1 MIINLMFIK
10 FSLLLFLLLLTS
22 HFCFSQNENTQVI
35 ESTPHNYQYYTV
47 EAEQAKALYE
57 NELLNNYAFLNGREY
72 KLYDVRR
79 KTSPLFGASLGL
91 VGTIFVEGE
100 SYPDVILVYDIYKD
114 KLVYITPSRIFK
126 DCNFIEINQ
135 TIVDS
140 FFVEVKK
147 SSRLSNNYFNKQY
160 RFTKINLPE
169 NSDITLKDGY
179 YEVVNCGEMK
189 LFVQHKAILVSSQD
203 ADAMENGIYKYI
215 HTLNKIL
222 FLNGNYYKINKKR
235 KFIKL
240 FPDKQKAVSKKLSSF
255 AMRFDLLNKEQLVE
269 TLQFINSI

>member
-1 MIINLMFIK
+1 MLIRLC
-10 FSLLLFLLLLTS
+10 LLLFLLSLTS
-22 HFCFSQNENTQVI
+22 LFCFSQNDSIQRI
-35 ESTPHNYQYYTV
+35 ESVPHNNRYYSV
-47 EAEQAKALYE
+47 GAEQAKVLYK
-57 NELLNNYAFLNGREY
+57 NELLKNYVFLNGREY

-91 VGTIFVEGE
+91 VGTIFVDGE
-100 SYPDVILVYDIYKD
+100 LYPDVVLIYDIYKD
-114 KLVYITPSRIFK
+114 KLVYITPYRIFK

-147 SSRLSNNYFNKQY
+147 ASGLGSVSFGKQY
-160 RFTKINLPE
+160 RFTKINFPE
-169 NSDITLKDGY
+169 NSNLTLKDGY
-179 YEVVNCGEMK
+179 YEVTDCGEMK
-189 LFVQHKAILVSSQD
+189 LFVQHKAILISDQS

-222 FLNGNYYKINKKR
+222 FFNGNYYEINKKR
-235 KFIKL
+235 KFVKL
-240 FPDKQKAVSKKLSSF
+240 FPDKLKAINKKLSSF
-255 AMRFDLLNKEQLVE
+255 AIRFDLLNKEQLVE